1 MGDVAK
7 GEKLFKGRA
16 AQCHTATKGGGNGVG
31 PNLFGIVGRQ
41 SGTVEGFSYSKAN
54 LESGVTWTPEVLNV
68 YLENPKKFMPG
79 TKMSFA
85 GIKKEK
91 ERADLIAFLATLA
104 GSAAAFNSAPMQQR
118 TAVLGMGSSSHSA
131 RAGDALIATGVAAR
145 VQQAA
150 IVMAVPKKRQS
161 KMKTRQ
167 RKANWFAKARRQ
179 ATLAVS
185 RAKSVNYDPLEDPK
199 YAFDLEDDE
208 DDDDEDDEDDDE

>member
-91 ERADLIAFLATLA
+91 ERADLIAYLGTL
-104 GSAAAFNSAPMQQR
+104 
-118 TAVLGMGSSSHSA
+118 T
-131 RAGDALIATGVAAR
+131 
-145 VQQAA
+145 
-150 IVMAVPKKRQS
+150 
-161 KMKTRQ
+161 
-167 RKANWFAKARRQ
+167 
-179 ATLAVS
+179 
-185 RAKSVNYDPLEDPK
+185 E
-199 YAFDLEDDE
+199 
-208 DDDDEDDEDDDE
+208 